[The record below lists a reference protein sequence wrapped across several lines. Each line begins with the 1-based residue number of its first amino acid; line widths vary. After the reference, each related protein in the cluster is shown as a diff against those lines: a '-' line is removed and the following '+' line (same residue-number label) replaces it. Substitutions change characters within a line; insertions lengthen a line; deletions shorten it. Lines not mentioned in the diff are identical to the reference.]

1 MILGLNLLL
10 ITQVLPQSSDSASVD
25 QTRKEPRFHLSV
37 SGIYAI
43 LETNVR
49 FETLNGFL
57 GLKIGMEDH
66 LRLDKYRVMPLFSA
80 RIRIKNRHHI
90 YGMYYNLPR
99 KSSFLTEEE
108 FEFEDQLIPAG
119 IQVDS
124 YFDLRALS
132 VGYMYMLIQQER
144 AGLGLFANFFMAT
157 ADMGLS
163 SDWED
168 LNETFRI
175 VGILPNFGM
184 LPYYRINNRFGFSG
198 MISLFFMNLDD
209 FGGSIHTVGAQF
221 DAHLTRWLEMGIGY
235 YLFDVSIEAVEPDFR
250 GIFHYTYQGP
260 FIGLGFRF

>member
-25 QTRKEPRFHLSV
+25 QTRKEPRFHLSE

-49 FETLNGFL
+49 FETLNGLL

-66 LRLDKYRVMPLFSA
+66 LRLDKYRVMPIFSA

-99 KSSFLTEEE
+99 KGSFVTEEE

-124 YFDLRALS
+124 YFDLHALS
-132 VGYMYMLIQQER
+132 VGYMYALIRQER
-144 AGLGLFANFFMAT
+144 GGLGIFANFFMAT

-168 LNETFRI
+168 LNEDFRI

-198 MISLFFMNLDD
+198 MISLFFMNLDE

-221 DAHLTRWLEMGIGY
+221 DAHLTRWLQMGVGY
-235 YLFDVSIEAVEPDFR
+235 YLFDVSIEAVEPDFK
-250 GIFHYTYQGP
+250 GTFHYTYQGP
-260 FIGLGFRF
+260 FIGLSFRF